1 MINNPQNDIFMK
13 SVFSHQSL
21 WATAICAV
29 MLWSCKSTPEVVDI
43 QGKTVKVIESSRI
56 ITADSQFVVLQED
69 SIDKIFYLIR
79 HAEKDTLN
87 PLEPGLTEAGLARA
101 TRLADILRGTRVDAI
116 YSTLTMRTM
125 LTVDSLADIKAMQ
138 ILPYDNKG
146 LRTMISAVD
155 SSSLYNRIV
164 IVGHSN
170 TIPSI
175 TNTLAGRDVFTR
187 TFDENEYD
195 NFVIVVKKKSGAHD
209 VYTLKY

>member
-1 MINNPQNDIFMK
+1 MRTIFA
-13 SVFSHQSL
+13 HYIL
-21 WATAICAV
+21 WATVLITGA
-29 MLWSCKSTPEVVDI
+29 LLSCKTTPAIVDI
-43 QGKTVKVIESSRI
+43 QGKTIRAIESSRI
-56 ITADSQFVVLQED
+56 ITADSVVVALEED
-69 SIDKIFYLIR
+69 SIDKIFYLTR

-87 PLEPGLTEAGLARA
+87 PVEPGLTEAGLARA

-146 LRTMISAVD
+146 LRAMISAVD
-155 SSSLYNRIV
+155 SSSLYNRVV

-175 TNTLAGRDVFTR
+175 TNSLAGRDVFTR
-187 TFDENEYD
+187 TFEENEYD
-195 NFVIVVKKKSGAHD
+195 NFVIVVKKKSGSHD